1 MIRKAVIPAAGFGT
15 RFLPASKSQP
25 KEMLP
30 IVDTPTIQYVVEE
43 AVASGITDILMVIGK
58 GKRAIEEHFDRNF
71 ELEAEL
77 HAKGMV
83 EELRTIRRISS
94 LADVHFV
101 WQKELK
107 GLGDAIYCARHHVGD
122 EPFAVL
128 LGDTICVSKE
138 PVTRQLMR
146 VFDRYQDSVVALEEV
161 ERSKVTRYGVIAG
174 RPLLKNVYL
183 IEDFIEKP
191 SVAEAPTNLAIAGR
205 YVLTPN
211 IFDFIARTERG
222 KHGEVQL
229 TDALRL
235 LVASRAA
242 YGMRFD
248 GCRYDIGNKLD
259 FIKTNLSF
267 ALKRADMRAELAD
280 FVRDLAS
287 ELGPAAESRGAGRA
301 RQARPRAGVRRRKEV
316 R

>member
-30 IVDTPTIQYVVEE
+30 IVDTPAIQYVVEE
-43 AVASGITDILMVIGK
+43 AVASGISDILMVIGK

-77 HAKGMV
+77 EEKGKTR
-83 EELRTIRRISS
+83 ELETIRRISN

-101 WQKELK
+101 WQRELK
-107 GLGDAIYCARHHVGD
+107 GLGDAVFCARHHVGD

-128 LGDTICVSKE
+128 LGDTLVESPR
-138 PVTRQLMR
+138 PVTEQLIHA
-146 VFDRYQDSVVALEEV
+146 FERYQEPVVALEEV
-161 ERSKVTRYGVIAG
+161 DPSKVSRYGVVAAKSIG
-174 RPLLKNVYL
+174 SNLYL
-183 IEDFIEKP
+183 ISDFIEKP
-191 SVAEAPTNLAIAGR
+191 KAQEAPSNLAIAGR

-211 IFDFIARTERG
+211 IFDSILRTERG
-222 KHGEVQL
+222 KNDEIQL

-235 LVASRAA
+235 LVGSRAV
-242 YGMRFD
+242 YGLRFE

-259 FIKTNLSF
+259 FIRTNVSF
-267 ALKRADMRAELAD
+267 ALSRPDLRDDVAAFLLECADRLKRP
-280 FVRDLAS
+280 
-287 ELGPAAESRGAGRA
+287 GGAG
-301 RQARPRAGVRRRKEV
+301 
-316 R
+316 